1 VDKID
6 TGIPPMARPPREWE
20 LQTAGLMVAV
30 VVAAVLCMLFLV
42 TDLALRSYLL
52 NNGAD
57 GMSPLVTWV
66 GGNYEVLSGLLSLL
80 GFAYI
85 IGFIFW
91 RRRTKAML
99 QSVGVPGTEPVW
111 HWTVAA
117 WYFALGASFMIRLA
131 NNPAVADEDD
141 LPPWLVWDAAATGA
155 RLVGLGALLIAVWQ
169 IRVQVRATIAE
180 AGVILRINDIAP
192 RRSAVPLLAAARP
205 APAVLAPDNAA
216 DDDFWRRVSSLATG
230 RRTEIALLE
239 TTDGYARRWFLV
251 PASGQLDKI
260 RSLLTPGAVVTA
272 FPEPPA
278 ATETKGFSPRPADE
292 YHGFLDDGDGLR
304 YQSVRPSRVGAFL
317 AQARRARRWALYPAT
332 APEALSAV
340 V

>member
-1 VDKID
+1 VNKID
-6 TGIPPMARPPREWE
+6 TGIPPVARPPREWE
-20 LQTAGLMVAV
+20 LQTVGLMVAV
-30 VVAAVLCMLFLV
+30 AVAAVLCMLFLV

-57 GMSPLVTWV
+57 GMSSLVTWV

-85 IGFIFW
+85 IGFVFW

-99 QSVGVPGTEPVW
+99 QSVGVPGKEPVW

-117 WYFALGASFMIRLA
+117 WYFALAASFMIRLA
-131 NNPAVADEDD
+131 NNPAVAEEDD
-141 LPPWLVWDAAATGA
+141 LPPWLAWDAAATGA
-155 RLVGLGALLIAVWQ
+155 RLLGLGALVVAVWQ
-169 IRVQVRATIAE
+169 IRVQVRATIAD
-180 AGVILRINDIAP
+180 AGVILRIGDIAP
-192 RRSAVPLLAAARP
+192 RRSAVPLKVAAR
-205 APAVLAPDNAA
+205 AVFSPGNPA
-216 DDDFWRRVSSLATG
+216 DDDFWRRVSGLATG

-260 RSLLTPGAVVTA
+260 RSLLAPGAVVTA

-278 ATETKGFSPRPADE
+278 ATETKGFSPGPADE
-292 YHGFLDDGDGLR
+292 YHGFLDDGDGPR
-304 YQSVRPSRVGAFL
+304 YQLVRPSRVGAFL
-317 AQARRARRWALYPAT
+317 AQARRAQRWALYPAT
-332 APEALSAV
+332 APDALSAV